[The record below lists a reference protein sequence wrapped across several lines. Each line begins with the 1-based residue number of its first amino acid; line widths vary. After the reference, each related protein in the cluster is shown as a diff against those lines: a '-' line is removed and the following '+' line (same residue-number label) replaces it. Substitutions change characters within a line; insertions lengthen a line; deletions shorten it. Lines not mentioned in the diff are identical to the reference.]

1 MDKPKEEKEVKKE
14 PAIELP
20 DVEQIIGAGKNK
32 KKEKPPEKPNILG
45 VPKLNVNDKKQEQTD
60 KEIPRLSKIP
70 GSYTKPPEIAE
81 AVKESTVDK
90 KPEQTPV
97 QPIPK
102 KERPPGKSPEEKTPS
117 NPKFKFKKSSV
128 SLKPEQAQQEIIT
141 KTQEQEEGKS
151 GSLYGIMTAISL
163 IAMAFCSYLI
173 AIQYFGLEAPRF
185 VRTILDLIYKVTS

>member
-32 KKEKPPEKPNILG
+32 QKEKPSEKPNIQG
-45 VPKLNVNDKKQEQTD
+45 VPRLNVNNKKSEEKD

-81 AVKESTVDK
+81 AVKESKVDK

-97 QPIPK
+97 QPIPE
-102 KERPPGKSPEEKTPS
+102 KEPAPVESPEKETPGRQ
-117 NPKFKFKKSSV
+117 NFKFKEPSAPLKLAKS
-128 SLKPEQAQQEIIT
+128 QQEILT
-141 KTQEQEEGKS
+141 KTQEQEEEKP

-163 IAMAFCSYLI
+163 TAMAFCSYLI
-173 AIQYFGLEAPRF
+173 AIQYFGMEAPRF